1 MASKKA
7 AGRPLIKEE
16 SPALFLSLG
25 SRETANLI
33 KIQLKRKPFPLPS
46 ADAPSSAAPEKR
58 ARLEAAQRRAKN
70 RTRQT
75 ERGDWRQAAKVRKRT
90 PVSIEVMSRAA
101 MFAHPSGLV
110 FHRAV
115 KTRGISDCTVCK
127 SKFQPAE
134 AGGYG
139 FARRVPIWD
148 DDLWLI
154 TICQQCFAQSDLV
167 EKVRAYVC
175 RENERHDPG
184 EYEVVDVRLVGA
196 KS

>member
-7 AGRPLIKEE
+7 AGPPSDQRGKPRAISLAGKQGDSEPNKNSAEAQAI
-16 SPALFLSLG
+16 SPAE
-25 SRETANLI
+25 RRRA
-33 KIQLKRKPFPLPS
+33 IQRR
-46 ADAPSSAAPEKR
+46 AEKR

-115 KTRGISDCTVCK
+115 KTRGIFDCTVCK

>member
-7 AGRPLIKEE
+7 AGPPSEAQAI
-16 SPALFLSLG
+16 SPAE
-25 SRETANLI
+25 RRRA
-33 KIQLKRKPFPLPS
+33 IQRR
-46 ADAPSSAAPEKR
+46 AEKR

-75 ERGDWRQAAKVRKRT
+75 ERGDWGQAAKVRKRI

-115 KTRGISDCTVCK
+115 KTRGIFDCTVCK

>member
-1 MASKKA
+1 M
-7 AGRPLIKEE
+7 
-16 SPALFLSLG
+16 
-25 SRETANLI
+25 
-33 KIQLKRKPFPLPS
+33 
-46 ADAPSSAAPEKR
+46 
-58 ARLEAAQRRAKN
+58 
-70 RTRQT
+70 
-75 ERGDWRQAAKVRKRT
+75 RKRT

-115 KTRGISDCTVCK
+115 KTRGIFDCTVCK